1 MTADGDG
8 VVDVEGREGAS
19 ARRWR
24 AWHGW
29 VLGIG
34 LVAVVGLIFLFV
46 VPNWGVLCREV
57 NSWWRDVGKWWHG
70 DGWPWISNWLTTA
83 GFGGF
88 AAVVAASLA
97 FSGARHQARLS
108 SWWQR
113 AEWALNLYTKPDAEP
128 LERRAGVAAVEA
140 LQRSR
145 LAKKDEKRF
154 LTEVATAVTFDP
166 NGDGIENDDWSAAES
181 GSAPQK
187 GQATAG
193 PSVGTS
199 NGADAGDESSGD
211 GDGDG
216 DGERSTPGGSV

>member
-1 MTADGDG
+1 MTDGDG
-8 VVDVEGREGAS
+8 VVDVEGHDGAS
-19 ARRWR
+19 PRSWR
-24 AWHGW
+24 GWRGWHWW

-34 LVAVVGLIFLFV
+34 LVAVVGLIFAFV
-46 VPNWGVLCREV
+46 VPNWGVLCREAE
-57 NSWWRDVGKWWHG
+57 SWWRDVAKWWHG

-97 FSGARHQARLS
+97 FSGARHQARLN

-128 LERRAGVAAVEA
+128 LERRAGAAAVEA

-181 GSAPQK
+181 GSDSQQ
-187 GQATAG
+187 GQAAAG
-193 PSVGTS
+193 PSADTS
-199 NGADAGDESSGD
+199 NGAGAGDESRGD

-216 DGERSTPGGSV
+216 DCSTPGRSA

>member
-1 MTADGDG
+1 M
-8 VVDVEGREGAS
+8 
-19 ARRWR
+19 
-24 AWHGW
+24 
-29 VLGIG
+29 LGIA
-34 LVAVVGLIFLFV
+34 LVAVTVLIFLFL

-57 NSWWRDVGKWWHG
+57 DSWWRDVGKWWHG

-97 FSGARHQARLS
+97 FTGARHQARLN

-128 LERRAGVAAVEA
+128 LERRAGAAAVEA

-166 NGDGIENDDWSAAES
+166 NGDGIENDDWSAAAS
-181 GSAPQK
+181 GSDPQQ
-187 GQATAG
+187 GQETAE
-193 PSVGTS
+193 PSVGTAIE
-199 NGADAGDESSGD
+199 ADMGDESGGD
-211 GDGDG
+211 GG
-216 DGERSTPGGSV
+216 GERSNPGKSV